1 MNRQQLRE
9 LEKQVL
15 LLRAEQYR
23 LDLRAQCRQ
32 LAGSSPG
39 ELAPGNTLAPWLQ
52 SAPDLLTLF
61 LPARW
66 QRRLR
71 GGLLAWKVGRV
82 LFRKADHN
90 KAPDAA

>member
-1 MNRQQLRE
+1 MNRLQLRE

-23 LDLRAQCRQ
+23 QDLRAQYRQ
-32 LAGSSPG
+32 LCGPPSG
-39 ELAPGNTLAPWLQ
+39 EVSHGDTIAPWLQ
-52 SAPDLLTLF
+52 SAPDLLALF

-71 GGLLAWKVGRV
+71 GGLLAWKIGRA
-82 LFRKADHN
+82 LFRKADNN
-90 KAPDAA
+90 KAPDET

>member
-32 LAGSSPG
+32 LAGPPPG
-39 ELAPGNTLAPWLQ
+39 EIDQGNAIAPWLQ
-52 SAPDLLTLF
+52 SAPDLLALL
-61 LPARW
+61 LPAHW

-71 GGLLAWKVGRV
+71 GGLLAWKIGRA

>member
-1 MNRQQLRE
+1 MNRLQLRE

-32 LAGSSPG
+32 FAGSPPG
-39 ELAPGNTLAPWLQ
+39 ETDQDSTIMPWLQ

-71 GGLLAWKVGRV
+71 GGLLAWKVGRA
-82 LFRKADHN
+82 LFRKADNN
-90 KAPDAA
+90 KAPDKA